1 MTKTEVCRVFSHS
14 VSVHNTSL
22 QPTYVGTVDA
32 EIRNGRRN
40 EQQTRKR
47 ATGAARGS
55 MQEAVAGTISPK
67 DNSSRTV
74 ATAVSTRTTLNQME
88 RRTTSQSG
96 RPGTPHM
103 CSNKSRIGPKQAA
116 QNSRGRGG

>member
-1 MTKTEVCRVFSHS
+1 MTKTEVCRVFSRS

-67 DNSSRTV
+67 
-74 ATAVSTRTTLNQME
+74 
-88 RRTTSQSG
+88 
-96 RPGTPHM
+96 
-103 CSNKSRIGPKQAA
+103 
-116 QNSRGRGG
+116 